1 LSREDKD
8 SPFIFRLSGL
18 GVVYAV
24 NLVLAVIAAF
34 KCGERG
40 QPVPLWVAKTVFVG
54 GVAYDQLT
62 QLPTMAEIEE
72 EKNRKGARAAK
83 NKKK

>member
-1 LSREDKD
+1 
-8 SPFIFRLSGL
+8 
-18 GVVYAV
+18 VVYAV
-24 NLVLAVIAAF
+24 NIVLAVIAGF

-62 QLPTMAEIEE
+62 QLPTMDEIEE

>member
-1 LSREDKD
+1 
-8 SPFIFRLSGL
+8 
-18 GVVYAV
+18 VVYAV

-62 QLPTMAEIEE
+62 QLPTMDEIEE